1 MRRSFFPAIQEEL
14 MTKQVYYDLREQ
26 LDQYSMGFPST
37 ESGVELKILE
47 KLFSEEEANL
57 YLNLSMMLEAP
68 ESVAQRIGQ
77 DTAAVAALLERM
89 FQGGLI
95 FRLKKGESAKYGA
108 VPFVVG
114 AFEYQLKDMDREF
127 AELYDQY
134 LMEAFG
140 KQGMAETAPLRTI
153 PVNKSIDHLWP
164 VAPYEDVK
172 GMIKTKNKIAV
183 ANCICRVQRGLLD
196 KGCDKP
202 LEVCL
207 QFGSHAQF
215 YVDKGM
221 GRFIT
226 QEEALGVIDKCEEAG
241 LVPQPFI
248 SQDAGG
254 MCNCCGDCCGI
265 LRSIKLHPKPAEKVL
280 TNYYAEIAPDLCS
293 GCETCL
299 DRCQMEAIKLGDD
312 SVAQVDRDRCIGCG
326 LCVTTCPSEALSLK
340 SKPESERR
348 EPPATG
354 KDYFMQLA
362 SARGKSLIPLSV
374 SKRFQS

>member
-1 MRRSFFPAIQEEL
+1 MS
-14 MTKQVYYDLREQ
+14 KQVYCDLREQ
-26 LDQYSMGFPST
+26 LDQYSVGFPST

-47 KLFSEEEANL
+47 KLFSEEEAAL
-57 YLNLSMMLEAP
+57 YLNLSMLLEAP
-68 ESVAQRIGQ
+68 EAVAQRTGQ
-77 DTAAVAALLERM
+77 DAAAVAALLERM
-89 FQGGLI
+89 FVRGLV

-114 AFEYQLKDMDREF
+114 SFEYQLKDMDREF

-134 LMEAFG
+134 FKEAFG
-140 KQGMAETAPLRTI
+140 KHGMGQTAPLRTV

-164 VAPYEDVK
+164 VAPYEDLKQIV
-172 GMIKTKNKIAV
+172 KTKNKIAV
-183 ANCICRVQRGLLD
+183 ANCICRVQQGLLD
-196 KGCDKP
+196 KVCDKP
-202 LEVCL
+202 VEVCL
-207 QFGSHAQF
+207 QFGSHAQY
-215 YVDKGM
+215 YVDKNM

-226 QEEALGVIDKCEEAG
+226 QDEALGILDKCEETG

-265 LRSIKLHPKPAEKVL
+265 LRSIKLHPKPAERVL
-280 TNYYAEIAPDLCS
+280 TNYYAEVAPDLCS

-299 DRCQMEAIKLGDD
+299 DRCQMEAITIGDD
-312 SVAQVDRDRCIGCG
+312 SVAMVNRDRCIGCG
-326 LCVTTCPSEALSLK
+326 LCATTCPSEALALK

-354 KDYFMQLA
+354 KEYFMQLA
-362 SARGKSLIPLSV
+362 AARGKSLIPLSM
-374 SKRFQS
+374 SK

>member
-1 MRRSFFPAIQEEL
+1 

-47 KLFSEEEANL
+47 KLFSEEEADL
-57 YLNLSMMLEAP
+57 YLNLSMMLESP
-68 ESVAQRIGQ
+68 EAVAQRIGQ

-89 FQGGLI
+89 VARGLI

-114 AFEYQLKDMDREF
+114 SFEYQLKDMDREF

-134 LMEAFG
+134 LMEALG
-140 KQGMAETAPLRTI
+140 KQGIAQTAPLRTV

-183 ANCICRVQRGLLD
+183 AKCICRVQQGLLD

-202 LEVCL
+202 QEVCL
-207 QFGSHAQF
+207 QFGSHADF

-221 GRFIT
+221 ARYIT

-280 TNYYAEIAPDLCS
+280 TNYYAEVAQDLCS

-299 DRCQMEAIKLGDD
+299 DRCQMEAIKMGDD

-354 KDYFMQLA
+354 KDFFMQLA
-362 SARGKSLIPLSV
+362 SVRGKSLIPLAV
-374 SKRFQS
+374 TKRFQS